1 MYLKSFV
8 FAETDRDVYP
18 HSVMAEKDLGRVE
31 FAPVTIFYGGNGS
44 GKSTVLNVIARTID
58 VRRMTEGNT
67 SDYFRYY
74 TRLCD
79 YESSWAIN
87 SYNTCFI
94 RSEDIMDDILETRQT
109 NQDITARTYREAGF
123 LDEYVEGLSDRFK
136 DPDSMEPW
144 EKSLIARLDKGHS
157 LLRSL
162 WSRKEQL
169 SNGESSM
176 KHFKRLARNTLFFL
190 DEPENSLDA
199 IFQQRLAT
207 MIQDHVRNSNGQF
220 IIATHSPFLMAMEG
234 AKVIDLDSS
243 PSLERNWYELPNMVA
258 YYQFFQKHAHQFG
271 KGHEG
276 QQGEND

>member
-1 MYLKSFV
+1 
-8 FAETDRDVYP
+8 
-18 HSVMAEKDLGRVE
+18 
-31 FAPVTIFYGGNGS
+31 
-44 GKSTVLNVIARTID
+44 
-58 VRRMTEGNT
+58 
-67 SDYFRYY
+67 
-74 TRLCD
+74 
-79 YESSWAIN
+79 
-87 SYNTCFI
+87 
-94 RSEDIMDDILETRQT
+94 
-109 NQDITARTYREAGF
+109 
-123 LDEYVEGLSDRFK
+123 
-136 DPDSMEPW
+136 
-144 EKSLIARLDKGHS
+144 
-157 LLRSL
+157 
-162 WSRKEQL
+162 
-169 SNGESSM
+169 M

-220 IIATHSPFLMAMEG
+220 IIATHSPFLMAMEV